1 MAHKRA
7 IIGRKVYTV
16 ALRTLVQSSQSELCK
31 NLIIKKKW
39 MGVFNLLFPIACV
52 ELAKTVPT
60 SFHKM
65 LMSASAQLISVD
77 VALVMSRTIY
87 TGRRTQ
93 LNLYRSYVLP
103 VLMFL

>member
-1 MAHKRA
+1 M
-7 IIGRKVYTV
+7 

-31 NLIIKKKW
+31 NLIIKKKLK
-39 MGVFNLLFPIACV
+39 GVFNLQFPIACV

-60 SFHKM
+60 SFHKI